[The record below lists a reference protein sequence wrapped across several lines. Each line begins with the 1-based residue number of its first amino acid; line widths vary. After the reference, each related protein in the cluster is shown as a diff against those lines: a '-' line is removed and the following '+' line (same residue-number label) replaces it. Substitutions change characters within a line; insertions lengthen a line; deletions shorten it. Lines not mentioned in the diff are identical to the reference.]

1 MHAICTFHLLSRSKS
16 KSTTEMAS
24 SPVSGVASNQ
34 LAPNKQQKLREKLP
48 PLKTAL
54 PEKVRKIK
62 KLHDLPVIW
71 CEQKLP
77 VKIEAT
83 KPVVQAPRTVKCYN
97 FSPKT
102 PKPWP
107 TAVQEGENVGGNRQ
121 QPQLAAEAARP
132 EIGQQSKLLQAD
144 HNLDGPTVDTWQ
156 SSSASD
162 GICWEV

>member
-62 KLHDLPVIW
+62 KLHDLPVI
-71 CEQKLP
+71 
-77 VKIEAT
+77 
-83 KPVVQAPRTVKCYN
+83 
-97 FSPKT
+97 
-102 PKPWP
+102 
-107 TAVQEGENVGGNRQ
+107 
-121 QPQLAAEAARP
+121 
-132 EIGQQSKLLQAD
+132 
-144 HNLDGPTVDTWQ
+144 
-156 SSSASD
+156 
-162 GICWEV
+162 